1 MAADAGEQLKE
12 TNRHLRDIAS
22 SLKDISK
29 ALKAL
34 NNNYADVHRDD
45 NSTVLMGDDE
55 PLGQVKPN
63 GS

>member
-12 TNRHLRDIAS
+12 TNRHLRAISSSLNDIAR
-22 SLKDISK
+22 

-34 NNNYADVHRDD
+34 NNNYADVHRGSEPTVPLDD
-45 NSTVLMGDDE
+45 AESVAEGNV
-55 PLGQVKPN
+55 N